1 VAAQILPPLGLPR
14 RAAAAAAEERLQFR
28 TAALAIYIHFWRTP
42 RRQLNCYPRAAMAQI
57 VAPFAPAAIG
67 GAALGTLVLG
77 RLLVSG
83 RILGCS
89 EAFKIAV
96 RGAEAAPGAPRPR
109 PLGSLLFVG
118 GMVVGG
124 AAVGAVLPSAMPALP
139 AALAP
144 RLAAAGLLVG
154 IGTSYANGC
163 TSGHGI
169 CGLARL
175 SLRSFA
181 ATCTFMAAGA
191 LAAWLSGAPAV
202 LGVAPGLTLPAP
214 APGALT
220 ASAAVLAAAVALQ
233 AAAVLAVRAAGGALA
248 PRVEI
253 AHDAATGVL
262 FAAALG
268 AAGMLDPATVC
279 GFLAPLAGAWA
290 PQLAAVMGGA
300 LAVALPGTQ
309 LRLRARAA
317 ACTAAL
323 PRDVDARLI
332 VGSALFG
339 AGWGVGGVC
348 PGPGVAALATGTPAA
363 LVFAAAMAAGV
374 FLAPAFEPAL
384 FGVDAGVKSA

>member
-1 VAAQILPPLGLPR
+1 MSERWR
-14 RAAAAAAEERLQFR
+14 RDPGSERLQFR
-28 TAALAIYIHFWRTP
+28 IAAIDILPAIDILACSAALE
-42 RRQLNCYPRAAMAQI
+42 LNAAMAQI
-57 VAPFAPAAIG
+57 VAPFVPAAVG
-67 GAALGTLVLG
+67 GAALGALVLG

-83 RILGCS
+83 RVLGCS
-89 EAFKIAV
+89 DAFKIAV
-96 RGAEAAPGAPRPR
+96 RGAEDALGAPRSR
-109 PLGSLLFVG
+109 RLGSVLFVG
-118 GMVVGG
+118 AMVAGG
-124 AAVGAVLPSAMPALP
+124 AAVLRYLPAAMPAMP
-139 AALAP
+139 TALAP

-154 IGTSYANGC
+154 VGTSYANGC

-191 LAAWLSGAPAV
+191 LAAYISGAPAA
-202 LGVAPGLTLPAP
+202 LGIAPGLTLLAP
-214 APGALT
+214 APGALA
-220 ASAAVLAAAVALQ
+220 ASAALLAAAVALQ
-233 AAAVLAVRAAGGALA
+233 AAAVLAVRAAGGAPA

-253 AHDAATGVL
+253 AHEAATGVL

-300 LAVALPGTQ
+300 LALALPGTQ
-309 LRLRARAA
+309 LLLRSRAA
-317 ACTAAL
+317 ACAAAL
-323 PRDVDARLI
+323 PRGVDARLL

-348 PGPGVAALATGTPAA
+348 PGPGIAALATGTPAA

-374 FLAPAFEPAL
+374 FVAPALEPAL
-384 FGVDAGVKSA
+384 FGMGAGVKGA